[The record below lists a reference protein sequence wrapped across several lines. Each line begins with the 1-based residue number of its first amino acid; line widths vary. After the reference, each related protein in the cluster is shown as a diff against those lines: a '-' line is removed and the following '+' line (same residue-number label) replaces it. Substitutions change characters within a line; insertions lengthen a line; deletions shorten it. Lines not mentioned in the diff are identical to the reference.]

1 MGEGVSVQGDLCPG
15 GRSLSGGVSVYGGIS
30 VMETPSPRYSNVR
43 TVGIL
48 LECILVH
55 IIIYEMRFRIKK
67 TGYMCLNNCFYCN
80 YLLALHLLYRCC
92 L

>member
-1 MGEGVSVQGDLCPG
+1 MHSSRMLYHPGEVSVQ
-15 GRSLSGGVSVYGGIS
+15 GGVSVYGGIS
-30 VMETPSPRYSNVR
+30 VMETPSLRYSNVR

-67 TGYMCLNNCFYCN
+67 NR
-80 YLLALHLLYRCC
+80 LHVPE
-92 L
+92 